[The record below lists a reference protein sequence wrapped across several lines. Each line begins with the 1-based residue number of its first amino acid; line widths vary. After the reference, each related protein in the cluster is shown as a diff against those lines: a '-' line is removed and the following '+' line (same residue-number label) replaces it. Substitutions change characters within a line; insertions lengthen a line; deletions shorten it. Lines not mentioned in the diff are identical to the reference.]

1 MEQKQQLEYKLLK
14 LIDGTELVGQV
25 SVSNNDKFLRIE
37 EPLQLKTVAKSTQFG
52 ARDDSS
58 LAPWIPFSNDKVF
71 SIPKERV
78 ITIASINKD
87 LTHYYEVILKRLKT
101 QPVKPPLTPQEMD
114 KIMKLAEEMEKLEGK
129 KIIFTNINLLLL
141 GPYTRFYSIC
151 KTLHSYYITIGFFV
165 KQIAYF
171 TLTFPKKFSII
182 I

>member
-1 MEQKQQLEYKLLK
+1 MEQKQQIEYKLIK
-14 LIDGTELVGQV
+14 LIDGTELVGQI

-114 KIMKLAEEMEKLEGK
+114 KIMKLAEEMERDQITEEERQRVMEEMSDEELD
-129 KIIFTNINLLLL
+129 LLYK
-141 GPYTRFYSIC
+141 PAATR
-151 KTLHSYYITIGFFV
+151 TLH
-165 KQIAYF
+165 
-171 TLTFPKKFSII
+171 
-182 I
+182 

>member
-114 KIMKLAEEMEKLEGK
+114 KIMKLAEQMERDQITEEERQRVMEEMSDEELD
-129 KIIFTNINLLLL
+129 LLYK
-141 GPYTRFYSIC
+141 PAATR
-151 KTLHSYYITIGFFV
+151 TLH
-165 KQIAYF
+165 
-171 TLTFPKKFSII
+171 
-182 I
+182 